1 MKVSEY
7 YEMPIYSD
15 RGRYVGEVQD
25 VVLDLDKGEV
35 LGLGFGERE
44 GKVTTVPYS
53 NVMAIGDIIIVRSGR
68 RKTAPVEEPEEKTES

>member
-7 YEMPIYSD
+7 YDMPIYSD
-15 RGRYVGEVQD
+15 KGRYVGEVQD

-44 GKVTTVPYS
+44 GKVTTVPYE
-53 NVMAIGDIIIVRSGR
+53 NVMAIGDIILVRSGR
-68 RKTAPVEEPEEKTES
+68 KKRVAPKEETEE